1 MGKVGGMN
9 AVFVYRERAR
19 GNVSLPMV
27 VWALAMT
34 VILFLAIVNPSATVT
49 ITGFALTGLLGIF
62 LGWRRRFGAVIAAPF
77 VSWFFAWFPMEIASM
92 IHFGVLKGFFL
103 GLLIITFG
111 WIGIGLL
118 EFASLAIVSLLVR
131 SLRGTPR
138 DEPVVIIDPEQH

>member
-1 MGKVGGMN
+1 VN
-9 AVFVYRERAR
+9 VVYVYRERAK
-19 GNVSLPMV
+19 GNVSFPMV

-34 VILFLAIVNPSATVT
+34 VVLVMGIVTPSTSVT
-49 ITGFALTGLLGIF
+49 LSGFAVTVLLGVY

-77 VSWFFAWFPMEIASM
+77 VSWFFAWLPMEIASM

-111 WIGIGLL
+111 WIAIGFV
-118 EFASLAIVSLLVR
+118 EFACLAIVSLLVR

-138 DEPVVIIDPEQH
+138 DEPVVIIDPDHH

>member
-1 MGKVGGMN
+1 MN

-49 ITGFALTGLLGIF
+49 ITGFALTALLGIF

-138 DEPVVIIDPEQH
+138 DEPVVIIDPEHH